1 MQFPCLL
8 VKIVNFITL
17 YSDPKDADN
26 SSYIVL
32 KSDIDNPS
40 YLMGLKNDSEDKHEY
55 AYTAPNI
62 KGDTHN
68 IKNKRKNEFGN
79 TYYNVKSPN
88 KNSDDTLFNNNK
100 MMFDIESKKP
110 DDNTNDLNNDVD
122 NPSYLMGL
130 KSNSE
135 EKHEYA
141 YTAPNVNSNTQGN
154 RNKIKDKSGSMY
166 YNVKP
171 SSKNSSEGP
180 FNDIKKVD
188 PKSKN
193 ADGNPSGLKIDVDN
207 PSYLMGLKTNSEE
220 TFHYVYAAL
229 NVNSNA
235 HDNNNKI
242 TDKPESMPYNTTNSS
257 YETPFNDKRVIID
270 PESKYVNR
278 NSYDHANEAKGISEN
293 TYFDATAPTKSCYET
308 PFNNNKVAVEPKSK
322 NLQNGTYDHNNSNS
336 MIHKS
341 INNHDNVISPHK
353 NCYET
358 PFNDDKAMLDHKLKN
373 AENDANDPYT
383 KTDESRGNKTK
394 NNSLDSF

>member
-1 MQFPCLL
+1 MQFPCLS

-17 YSDPKDADN
+17 YSDPKGADN

-55 AYTAPNI
+55 AYTAPNV
-62 KGDTHN
+62 KGDTHDV
-68 IKNKRKNEFGN
+68 KNKIKKELGN
-79 TYYNVKSPN
+79 TYYNVKSTS

-100 MMFDIESKKP
+100 IMFDIESKKP
-110 DDNTNDLNNDVD
+110 DGNPNDLNNDVG

-141 YTAPNVNSNTQGN
+141 YTVPNVNSNTQDN

-180 FNDIKKVD
+180 FNDHKKVD

-193 ADGNPSGLKIDVDN
+193 ANDNPSGLKSDVDN
-207 PSYLMGLKTNSEE
+207 PSYLMGLKSSSEE
-220 TFHYVYAAL
+220 TFDYAYAAP
-229 NVNSNA
+229 NVNSNT

-242 TDKPESMPYNTTNSS
+242 TDKPEGMPYNTTNSS
-257 YETPFNDKRVIID
+257 YETPFNDKRVMID
-270 PESKYVNR
+270 PKSKYVNR
-278 NSYDHANEAKGISEN
+278 NSCNHANETKEISEN
-293 TYFDATAPTKSCYET
+293 TYFDATAPTKNCYEA
-308 PFNNNKVAVEPKSK
+308 PFSKNKVVVDPESK
-322 NLQNGTYDHNNSNS
+322 NLHNGTYDHNSSNS
-336 MIHKS
+336 IIHKS
-341 INNHDNVISPHK
+341 INNHGNVISSHK

-383 KTDESRGNKTK
+383 KTDELRGNKTK